1 MHNNAIWS
9 DFLHPSSL
17 DCVRTECICC
27 SKTIFA
33 IQDADFVLC
42 PECRVVSPMDG
53 KVFDGIG
60 DGGVG
65 LGFRMEELAKW
76 QENIEL
82 ERRTAHHR
90 AS

>member
-1 MHNNAIWS
+1 
-9 DFLHPSSL
+9 
-17 DCVRTECICC
+17 
-27 SKTIFA
+27 
-33 IQDADFVLC
+33 
-42 PECRVVSPMDG
+42 MDG

-82 ERRTAHHR
+82 ERRTVHHW